1 MTSPTGETIETEKF
15 SIEKERTSE
24 YSMVDFVGAFIHQYY
39 LEKFSQ
45 SSNGLIELI
54 NDHNDCEQIAMNMI
68 VAEHTG
74 QGPVLLTPKVC
85 IDVIK
90 DCYLYNS
97 VERSFPEAKCTKRS
111 ST

>member
-1 MTSPTGETIETEKF
+1 
-15 SIEKERTSE
+15 
-24 YSMVDFVGAFIHQYY
+24 MVDFVGAFIHQYY

-74 QGPVLLTPKVC
+74 QGPVLLTPKVF
-85 IDVIK
+85 IEFFNAFFN
-90 DCYLYNS
+90 LYNS
-97 VERSFPEAKCTKRS
+97 VERSFLETKCTKRS
-111 ST
+111 STQR